1 MRGTNGPMDVITR
14 AEFNEYMKDIPTKDQ
29 LISAM
34 EGTNANIVSINDR
47 LNDIK
52 VDLLDAIDTKMRE
65 TKVALDLRSATTKE
79 LNDTKVEILA
89 TTRRNLA
96 DATAPLATKAELQ
109 GVKSE
114 MEHGFLKVEARLD
127 TMEHK
132 INAVVIDGFTSLREM
147 MESFTADMRATVK
160 HHEQRLD
167 RHDADLYKL
176 RQSGVLQ

>member
-14 AEFNEYMKDIPTKDQ
+14 AEFDDYMKDIPTKED
-29 LISAM
+29 LLSALA
-34 EGTNANIVSINDR
+34 GTSAEIVSVKDR
-47 LNDIK
+47 IDDIK
-52 VDLLDAIDTKMRE
+52 VDLLDAIE
-65 TKVALDLRSATTKE
+65 TRTSEAKLSIAMRSATTRE
-79 LNDTKVEILA
+79 LEDAKVEILA
-89 TTRRNLA
+89 TTRRNLV
-96 DATAPLATKAELQ
+96 DAIAPLATKAELR

-114 MEHGFLKVEARLD
+114 MEQGFLKMEARLD

-132 INAVVIDGFTSLREM
+132 INTVVMDGFTSLKEM
-147 MESFTADMRATVK
+147 MESFTAEMRGIVK